1 MMKEFN
7 FKKLLSKLV
16 CVMFCISAFLPTSF
30 FVGNFAWANS
40 TLSFQIRSEDGKNV
54 EATYV
59 DSDKYGSVFEISNT
73 TGAIT
78 LVDTNDEIAAICKIK
93 EGYNCKDDIKGSE
106 DKTYVADLSN
116 FTATIEDLD
125 YYVVYYYPNLKLD
138 GTAKY
143 SYIEVRND
151 KGFSTFLI
159 FKTGYTGETIDKTLL
174 EKAIQEAPQ
183 TGYHKTDD
191 RYNGN
196 ETSQKG
202 FWEEYKTA
210 YANAEKESKSSAA
223 TKESVARALSDLQNA
238 ISKLIPSTQA
248 NTTKLYEALQDLL
261 TCLFLFPERMMR

>member
-30 FVGNFAWANS
+30 FVDNFAWANS

-59 DSDKYGSVFEISNT
+59 DSDRYGSVFEISNT
-73 TGAIT
+73 TGVIT
-78 LVDTNDEIAAICKIK
+78 LVDTNDKIAGIFKIK
-93 EGYNCKDDIKGSE
+93 DGYNCKDDIKGSE

-125 YYVVYYYPNLKLD
+125 YYVVYYYSKLKLD

-151 KGFSTFLI
+151 KGFNTFLI

-202 FWEEYKTA
+202 FWEEYRTA
-210 YANAEKESKSSAA
+210 YANAE
-223 TKESVARALSDLQNA
+223 
-238 ISKLIPSTQA
+238 
-248 NTTKLYEALQDLL
+248 
-261 TCLFLFPERMMR
+261 